1 MLRGS
6 REPSR
11 VVGREEELLEEKME
25 VEKIGVPF
33 EFGVLGAIVKKR
45 RGEEI
50 SYTARGVR
58 PWVQEAER
66 GRGRGSV

>member
-11 VVGREEELLEEKME
+11 VVGREEELLEEKMD
-25 VEKIGVPF
+25 VEKIGAPF
-33 EFGVLGAIVKKR
+33 EFGCLGAIV